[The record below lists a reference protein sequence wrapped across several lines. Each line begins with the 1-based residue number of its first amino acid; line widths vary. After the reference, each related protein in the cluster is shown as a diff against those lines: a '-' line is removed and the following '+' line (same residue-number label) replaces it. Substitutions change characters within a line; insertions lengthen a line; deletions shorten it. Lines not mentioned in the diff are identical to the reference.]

1 MPCHHRPVPRR
12 IRTINPV
19 LPDEMAVLN
28 GLAYSLWLPR
38 SEAGPRSGVVVLH
51 GAGSCKENHHD
62 FARACVAVGLAAL
75 VFDQRGHGESAGPMD
90 GRAAEDT
97 VAMAQLLRSRIA
109 EQTRQPADAAAP
121 RSPAVALR
129 GSSMGGYLAIVAAPA
144 AQARAV
150 VAICPPSAQGLARG
164 LASGALNFD
173 ADRPALEEFLADNDL
188 HAAVA
193 GLSVPLLLLHAEEH
207 SRELAARITDPRS
220 RLVTVPHGHHRS
232 VQHDPELTALALRFL
247 IRNLNDDRD

>member
-1 MPCHHRPVPRR
+1 
-12 IRTINPV
+12 
-19 LPDEMAVLN
+19 
-28 GLAYSLWLPR
+28 
-38 SEAGPRSGVVVLH
+38 
-51 GAGSCKENHHD
+51 
-62 FARACVAVGLAAL
+62 
-75 VFDQRGHGESAGPMD
+75 
-90 GRAAEDT
+90 
-97 VAMAQLLRSRIA
+97 
-109 EQTRQPADAAAP
+109 
-121 RSPAVALR
+121 
-129 GSSMGGYLAIVAAPA
+129 MGGYLAIVAAPA

-193 GLSVPLLLLHAEEH
+193 GLSVPLLLLHAEGDEQVPVEH